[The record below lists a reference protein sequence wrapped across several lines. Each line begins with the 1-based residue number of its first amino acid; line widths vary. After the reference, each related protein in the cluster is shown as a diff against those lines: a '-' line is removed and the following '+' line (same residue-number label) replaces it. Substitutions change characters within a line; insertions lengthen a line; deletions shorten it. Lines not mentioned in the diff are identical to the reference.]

1 MKKFISIFVLAF
13 ICLFGL
19 VACGG
24 EQGEKEKEP
33 EGEQL
38 SETLSNAKSY
48 LKTMYEKVSTVT
60 SSDYT
65 RPAKG
70 EGYTVTWTVN
80 TDKVKVTLNQE
91 GTQVTIDVDEEAEE
105 ELQYKLTATIT
116 DDKGGST
123 ELSWNYVV
131 PKFQV
136 ATWEQYV
143 AAKKDDPVAV
153 EGIVTAIIGKANG
166 NSYNCLYL
174 QDKEN
179 KGAYYVY
186 GSAADPS
193 AADSG
198 IKVGMT
204 VRCTGEKDIY
214 SGTHEIKNGVFKVV
228 DETIKT
234 VTPVDYTEL
243 FTNAKDLKDESI
255 VAAQG
260 LLVTIKGVTIDSVT
274 EANGYYNFKLAGK
287 TSYVRISGSVCP
299 LTKDEQK
306 TFINNFKTHIGYTAN
321 ATGVICVYDN
331 NFYLTPVSVDAFEYL
346 SLPVLDDAGMVAFEK
361 EHIKLETKIEEAK
374 SYDLAAKG
382 SGYEAVVI
390 TWETSNDKVAK
401 IENGK
406 VTYIL
411 PDETTEVTLTAT
423 LTAGEVTDTVAIKVT
438 VVAPTFNT
446 LTSAEFATIFELADG
461 GKFNEKRALAGT
473 IVSIDTAYNEGYNN
487 ITVTIKP
494 ELATD
499 DEHNLQC
506 YRMKGGAGL
515 KVGDLIVV
523 NGIIKNYKGTFEFD
537 TGATYVLVTA
547 GEDAAKVLTDAFALE
562 QGKSLTGDQTVAGTI
577 VAIDTE
583 YSEKYNNI
591 TVTIKF
597 DCATDDDHNVQC
609 YRMKGGADLA
619 VGDRIVVTG
628 VIKNYNG
635 TVEFDAGA
643 KYIKLA
649 K

>member
-1 MKKFISIFVLAF
+1 MKKLLSILVLA
-13 ICLFGL
+13 CLCMFGL
-19 VACGG
+19 FACG
-24 EQGEKEKEP
+24 ESKELPEDLKEATDYVKD
-33 EGEQL
+33 L
-38 SETLSNAKSY
+38 
-48 LKTMYEKVSTVT
+48 YENEALET
-60 SSDYT
+60 SSDFT
-65 RPAKG
+65 RPAIYK
-70 EGYTVTWTVN
+70 EVSLEWSVN
-80 TDKVKVTLNQE
+80 VSDDKVKVISSANGKT
-91 GTQVTIDVDEEAEE
+91 VTIDVNEEADADINYVLKVVLKNKDGKTA
-105 ELQYKLTATIT
+105 ELQWDHK
-116 DDKGGST
+116 
-123 ELSWNYVV
+123 V
-131 PKFQV
+131 PKLV
-136 ATWEQYV
+136 IMTWEQYI
-143 AAKKDDPVAV
+143 AAKAENKNAGTPADSVAV
-153 EGIVTAIIGKANG
+153 EGIVTAIISKSNG
-166 NSYNCLYL
+166 AGYNCLYL

-179 KGAYYVY
+179 KGAYYAY
-186 GSAADPS
+186 GSETDPVT
-193 AADSG
+193 AG
-198 IKVGMT
+198 IQVGMT
-204 VRCTGEKDIY
+204 VRCTGLKDVY
-214 SGTHEIKNGVFKVV
+214 SGTHEIKSASYKII

-234 VTPVDYTEL
+234 VNPVDYTEL
-243 FTNAKDLKDESI
+243 FTNAKDLKDASI
-255 VAAQG
+255 TAAQG
-260 LLVTIKGVTIDSVT
+260 LLVTLKGVTIESVT

-287 TSYVRISGSVCP
+287 ESYIRISSSVCP
-299 LTKDEQK
+299 LSKADQT
-306 TFINNFKTHIGYTAN
+306 TFINNFKAHIGYTAN
-321 ATGVICVYDN
+321 ATGVICVYSD

-382 SGYEAVVI
+382 SGYEAVAI

-446 LTSAEFATIFELADG
+446 LTSTEFAKIFELKD
-461 GKFNEKRALAGT
+461 KESFKEKRALAGT
-473 IVSIDTAYNEGYNN
+473 IVTIDTAYNEGYNN

-494 ELATD
+494 DLATD
-499 DEHNLQC
+499 DDHNLQC
-506 YRMKGGAGL
+506 YRLKGGADL
-515 KVGDLIVV
+515 AVGDYIVV
-523 NGIIKNYKGTFEFD
+523 NGILKNYGGKFEFD
-537 TGATYVLVTA
+537 SGCTYVKVTA

-577 VAIDTE
+577 VSIDTE

-609 YRMKGGADLA
+609 YRLKGGADLA

-628 VIKNYNG
+628 VIKNFNG